1 MTELELAAQDLDVV
15 EEYGSTVIETALG
28 IITSGSYPQRYR
40 ESTGLAHA
48 TIREHQ
54 RAFIQGG
61 CRELAGNAPHRRV
74 PTTIGTLAA
83 LAGAGPNAHDKHAVI
98 FDERVE
104 LLPAVLYALS
114 AAENWIC
121 RPRALVVASHIQRCN
136 ARVSRPGVW
145 RTAGKGAAYC
155 EAQLLAE
162 GRRLL
167 RVDRASRRFDRSVVR
182 IAWTPIPC
190 DLEGSDDALAAHVL
204 DKLLDVVDR
213 AVLLLRQSGH
223 IKAADLLA
231 NVPVCGDSIKF
242 GAPERKGANASL
254 RSYGRRVWLG
264 YVPEVWDVLDAR
276 KRKGVFAILPTVETT
291 GKNQAGRSEEPI
303 DAHRLRFGRGTGTE
317 LLGKVEAFAAAK
329 PGRAA
334 RTARRMRMTPVSE
347 SALAKANL
355 DPRASWWQWEALAL
369 RSKDERAPSRH
380 LDTAIRRHARTIHV
394 YAITPSPTVGMLAA
408 ADASEMHRLDGDEAY
423 PFDLCLG
430 RHRRRFGSAI
440 EISARCRDETWRGAM
455 GLQDALNVAF
465 VAVALS
471 AKT

>member
-1 MTELELAAQDLDVV
+1 MTELELAAQDLDMV
-15 EEYGSTVIETALG
+15 EEYGFTILATALE

-40 ESTGLAHA
+40 QSTGMAHV

-54 RAFIQGG
+54 RAFIEGG
-61 CRELAGNAPHRRV
+61 CRTLAGDAPQRRV
-74 PTTIGTLAA
+74 PVTIGTLAA
-83 LAGAGPNAHDKHAVI
+83 LAGVGPDAHDKHAVI

-114 AAENWIC
+114 AAQNWIC

-167 RVDRASRRFDRSVVR
+167 TGDRTSRRFDRSVVR
-182 IAWTPIPC
+182 IAWAPIPC
-190 DLEGSDDALAAHVL
+190 DFRGSDDALAAHVL
-204 DKLLDVVDR
+204 DRLLDIVDR
-213 AVLLLRQSGH
+213 AVILLRQAGH
-223 IKAADLLA
+223 VKAADLLGK
-231 NVPVCGDSIKF
+231 VPVCGDSIKF
-242 GAPERKGANASL
+242 GAPESKGANASL
-254 RSYGRRVWLG
+254 RSFGRRVWLG
-264 YVPEVWDVLDAR
+264 YAPEVWDVLDAR
-276 KRKGVFAILPTVETT
+276 RRKGVFAILPTVETT
-291 GKNQAGRSEEPI
+291 GKNKAGRSEEPI
-303 DAHRLRFGRGTGTE
+303 DASRLRFGRGTGTE
-317 LLGKVEAFAAAK
+317 LHGKVEAFAAAR

-334 RTARRMRMTPVSE
+334 LTARRLRMTPVHE
-347 SALAKANL
+347 AALSKANL
-355 DPRASWWQWEALAL
+355 DPRASWWQWESLAL
-369 RSKDERAPSRH
+369 RSEDDRAPTRH
-380 LDTAIRRHARTIHV
+380 LITAIRRHARTVHV
-394 YAITPSPTVGMLAA
+394 YALSPSPTVGLLAA
-408 ADASEMHRLDGDEAY
+408 ADASEMHRFDGDESY

-440 EISARCRDETWRGAM
+440 EISARCRDETWRGAI

-471 AKT
+471 AKA